1 MYERVTESYV
11 ADADIRAFFQGLQS
25 LGVARLPNAC

>member
-11 ADADIRAFFQGLQS
+11 ADADIRAFFRDSNPWALR
-25 LGVARLPNAC
+25 AMPNAC